1 MWESVRAW
9 VLTHRAYGD
18 KGMILHCL
26 TDRFGRQSYY
36 LPSIRSRTSPIRPS
50 MLLPLTPLSLVAR
63 HRGKEQLE
71 RIKEARLL
79 WHPQSLHQH
88 PVKAAVCLYLAEF
101 IDRIFT
107 ETQEQNALWNFVEEH
122 LMQYDDSSYEALLF
136 PLWFSI
142 QLLSFS
148 GLALPEQKVVGG
160 FFDWHE
166 ATWKIE
172 ETESSLNLPTSSL
185 LSELLQSSWPE
196 VASIKS
202 YGEQRRQLMDGLAR
216 FLEWHVP
223 GHRPL
228 KSVEV
233 LRVYLGGV
241 GS

>member
-1 MWESVRAW
+1 MWESTRAW

-36 LPSIRSRTSPIRPS
+36 LPSIRSRNSPIRPS
-50 MLLPLTPLSLVAR
+50 MVLPLTPLALVAR

-79 WHPQSLHQH
+79 WHPKSLHQH
-88 PVKAAVCLYLAEF
+88 PIKAAVCLYLAEF

-107 ETQEQNALWNFVEEH
+107 EVQEQITLWDFVEEH
-122 LMQYDDSSYEALLF
+122 LIQYDESTQENLHF
-136 PLWFSI
+136 PLWFSVH
-142 QLLSFS
+142 LLSFS
-148 GLALPEQKVVGG
+148 GLALPQQRKLGS

-166 ATWKIE
+166 AVWKVQE
-172 ETESSLNLPTSSL
+172 SESSLNLQTSAL
-185 LSELLQSSWPE
+185 LADLLQHSWPE
-196 VASIKS
+196 AASLKS
-202 YGEQRRQLMDGLAR
+202 QGEQRRQLMDGLAR

-223 GHRPL
+223 GHRTL

-233 LRVYLGGV
+233 LRMYLGGV
-241 GS
+241 